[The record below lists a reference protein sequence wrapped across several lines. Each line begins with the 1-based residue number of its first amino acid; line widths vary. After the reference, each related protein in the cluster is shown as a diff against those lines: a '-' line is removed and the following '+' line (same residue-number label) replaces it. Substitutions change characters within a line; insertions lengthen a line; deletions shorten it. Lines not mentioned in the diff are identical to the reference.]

1 MKCTVIIENKN
12 GLYRALIPSLPGLS
26 AEGTT
31 PEEALTGAQQE
42 AASYL
47 ARGAVASI
55 DIDLPTLPHS
65 SAQSW
70 IDAAGIFAG
79 DQEHTQHF
87 ADLAATREQQRT
99 ADA

>member
-31 PEEALTGAQQE
+31 LEEALTGVQQE

-47 ARGAVASI
+47 ARVAVATI
-55 DIDLPTLPHS
+55 EIDLPTLPHS
-65 SAQSW
+65 SAQTW
-70 IDAAGIFAG
+70 LDAAGSFEG
-79 DQEHTQHF
+79 DQEQVQHF
-87 ADLAATREQQRT
+87 VDLAATRQQQRT
-99 ADA
+99 AGT

>member
-1 MKCTVIIENKN
+1 MKCTVLIESKN
-12 GLYRALIPSLPGLS
+12 GLYRASIPSLPGLS

-47 ARGAVASI
+47 ARVAVASI
-55 DIDLPTLPHS
+55 DIELPTLSHG

-70 IDAAGIFAG
+70 IEAAGIFAG
-79 DQEHTQHF
+79 DQEHIQHF
-87 ADLAATREQQRT
+87 ADLAATRDQQRT
-99 ADA
+99 TDV

>member
-1 MKCTVIIENKN
+1 MKCTVIIESKN

-47 ARGAVASI
+47 ARIAVATI
-55 DIDLPTLPHS
+55 EVDVPALHLA
-65 SAQSW
+65 SAQAW
-70 IDAAGIFAG
+70 FDAAGTFEG
-79 DQEHTQHF
+79 DQEQSQHF
-87 ADLAATREQQRT
+87 ADLAAKRQQQRT
-99 ADA
+99 SAA